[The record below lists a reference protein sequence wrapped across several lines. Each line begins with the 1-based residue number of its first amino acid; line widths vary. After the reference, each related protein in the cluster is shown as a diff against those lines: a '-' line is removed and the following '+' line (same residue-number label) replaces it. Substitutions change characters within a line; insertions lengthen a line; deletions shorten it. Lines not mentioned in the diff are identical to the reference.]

1 MRCDRVNVRSRPT
14 ASSQLDQPLHARNEK
29 HYAAP
34 RRSSNPCMVDRID
47 PVGEMNALG
56 SVLRRRRYIISI
68 CTFGDRDEV
77 ATTLIS
83 DTGSCSQT
91 MKP

>member
-1 MRCDRVNVRSRPT
+1 MSVQGQPRHLSWINPYMLEMRNIMRLLGDSRTP
-14 ASSQLDQPLHARNEK
+14 AWLIG
-29 HYAAP
+29 
-34 RRSSNPCMVDRID
+34 ID

-56 SVLRRRRYIISI
+56 SVLRRRYIISI

>member
-1 MRCDRVNVRSRPT
+1 MFVQDQLRHLSWINPYMLEMKNIMRLLEDRRTP
-14 ASSQLDQPLHARNEK
+14 AWLIG
-29 HYAAP
+29 
-34 RRSSNPCMVDRID
+34 ID

-56 SVLRRRRYIISI
+56 SVLRRRYIISI